1 MIKQSKVGSLV
12 TGKARGFIYFLLA
25 ISLLSCQ
32 REAGQLV
39 TPAGGTVSDPGGVTL
54 VIPPGALTENTY
66 ITVTTFHDEESM
78 PDEGGPL
85 LKFSGAADLGP
96 DGTEFQAP
104 VSVTFP
110 SNTPLTP
117 GARFPIF
124 RYDEEDEIWI
134 QTQSIAT
141 VNPDGQSFS
150 AEITHFSLHGGDG
163 SMGEGGLLD
172 DFDNLMGDG
181 SDPEG
186 ALDAY
191 YNWLL
196 AKRPVG
202 HKTFHNGKCVEV
214 VGHFV
219 ELVYQIN
226 GEAGDPLRAGGK
238 KSDNV
243 FIVDYKSEK
252 VYIGGSTNSSSFYNL
267 AATIYYDCYDPTF
280 TASADP
286 TKISQGEQSTITA
299 RLTCDK
305 EPMFGKQV
313 TFEAVGGLGTVNPE
327 EATTA
332 SNGEAITTFTAEEE
346 EGKESIHAHYI
357 ACEGLE
363 DEHEMIKPAD
373 VDITSE
379 SSGTLELHFTNEFP
393 SFDESTEVSVDIN
406 EDGSVTFGTGTLSY
420 GGEDTL
426 GEFRIK
432 RSGTLTL
439 EPHGTT
445 VEIGDDL
452 RIDVMENTTVNETL
466 QTWVWDGSNWMQVLN
481 ETITDTWNGGLVF
494 YRSEA
499 RAGGSTVQ
507 AATGDGSVA
516 WTLRL
521 KDESE

>member
-1 MIKQSKVGSLV
+1 MVKQLKDYCLSTAKILSL
-12 TGKARGFIYFLLA
+12 IYCLLVL
-25 ISLLSCQ
+25 SLLSCQ
-32 REAGQLV
+32 KESGQLV
-39 TPAGGTVSDPGGVTL
+39 TPAGGTVSDPGGVRV
-54 VIPPGALTENTY
+54 VIPAGALTEDTY
-66 ITVTTFHDEESM
+66 ITVTTHHDETTM

-85 LKFSGAADLGP
+85 LKFNGAADLGP
-96 DGTEFQAP
+96 DGTEFQIP

-141 VNPDGQSFS
+141 VNADGQSFT
-150 AEITHFSLHGGDG
+150 AKITHFSLHGGDG
-163 SMGEGGLLD
+163 SLGEGGLLD
-172 DFDNLMGDG
+172 NFDDEMGDG

-196 AKRPVG
+196 ENRPIG
-202 HKTFHNGKCVEV
+202 YKTFHKGKCVEV

-226 GEAGDPLRAGGK
+226 GVEGDPLRAGGK

-252 VYIGGSTNSSSFYNL
+252 VYIGGSTNSSSYYNL
-267 AATIYYDCYDPTF
+267 AATIYYDCSDPTF
-280 TASADP
+280 TARANP
-286 TKISQGEQSTITA
+286 TEISQGEQSTIIA
-299 RLTCDK
+299 SLVCGE
-305 EPMFGKQV
+305 EPMGGKQV
-313 TFEAVGGLGTVNPE
+313 TFEAVGGLGRVSPE
-327 EATTA
+327 EVAT
-332 SNGEAITTFTAEEE
+332 SSGGEAQTTFIAEEE
-346 EGKESIHAHYI
+346 EGRESIHARYM
-357 ACEGLE
+357 ACEGWK
-363 DEHEMIKPAD
+363 DAHEMIAAAN
-373 VDITSE
+373 VDINSE

-393 SFDESTEVSVDIN
+393 SFDASTQVTVDIG
-406 EDGSVTFGTGTLSY
+406 EQGTVTFGTGTLHY
-420 GGEDTL
+420 EGEDDN
-426 GEFRIK
+426 GQFKIK

-439 EPHGTT
+439 APTGTT

-452 RIDVMENTTVNETL
+452 RIDVKENTTVNEYL
-466 QTWVWDGSNWMQVLN
+466 QSWVWDGSSWMQVMN
-481 ETITDTWNGGLVF
+481 ENITDTWNGGLVF

-507 AATGDGSVA
+507 AATGDGSVT

-521 KDESE
+521 EDKR

>member
-1 MIKQSKVGSLV
+1 MVIKSKGGDLF
-12 TGKARGFIYFLLA
+12 TGKVLRLIYFLLV

-32 REAGQLV
+32 RESGKLV

-54 VIPPGALTENTY
+54 VIPAGALAENTY
-66 ITVTTFHDEESM
+66 ITATTFHDETAM
-78 PDEGGPL
+78 PDDGGPL
-85 LKFSGAADLGP
+85 IKFNGAADLGP
-96 DGTEFQAP
+96 DGTEFQIP

-141 VNPDGQSFS
+141 VNPDGQSFT
-150 AEITHFSLHGGDG
+150 AEINHFSLNGGDG
-163 SMGEGGLLD
+163 SLGEGGLLD
-172 DFDNLMGDG
+172 NFDEEMGDG
-181 SDPEG
+181 SNPEG

-196 AKRPVG
+196 EYRPIG
-202 HKTFHNGKCVEV
+202 YKTFHQGKCVEV

-226 GEAGDPLRAGGK
+226 GVTGDPLRAGGK
-238 KSDNV
+238 KSDNL

-252 VYIGGSTNSSSFYNL
+252 VYIGSSTNSSDYYNL
-267 AATIYYDCYDPTF
+267 AATIYYDCSDPAF
-280 TASADP
+280 TVRANP

-299 RLTCDK
+299 RLICGE
-305 EPMFGKQV
+305 EPMGGKQV
-313 TFEAVGGLGTVNPE
+313 TFEAVGGLGRINPE
-327 EATTA
+327 EATT
-332 SNGEAITTFTAEEE
+332 SSGGEAQTTFTAEEE
-346 EGKESIHAHYI
+346 EGRESIHAHFM
-357 ACEGLE
+357 ACEDWK
-363 DEHEMIKPAD
+363 DEHEMIAAAN

-393 SFDESTEVSVDIN
+393 SFDASTQVSVDIR
-406 EDGSVTFGTGTLSY
+406 EDGTVTFGTGTLTY
-420 GGEDTL
+420 GGEETM

-439 EPHGTT
+439 EPNGTT
-445 VEIGDDL
+445 AEIGDDL

-466 QTWVWDGSNWMQVLN
+466 QTWVWTGSDWMQTMN
-481 ETITDTWNGGLVF
+481 ETITETWNGGLVF

-507 AATGDGSVA
+507 AVTGDGSVV

-521 KDESE
+521 KDE